1 MKATLGSRSRANLT
15 GVHPDLVRTVEMA
28 ISLSTVDFG
37 VTGKAVRTA
46 AEQHAL
52 FLQGVTQKDG
62 YKSKSNHQ
70 PWADGLG
77 HAVDLTP
84 YAGGKYIVTEAAWGM
99 YPAIASAMSKAAH
112 VLNLAPRLLWGCNW
126 YDTMDKYGSSE
137 ADMIAA
143 LERYKTQHPGKDFID
158 GPHFQ
163 IT

>member
-1 MKATLGSRSRANLT
+1 MTFSLSQRSRDNLA
-15 GVHPDLVRTVEMA
+15 GVHPNLIRIVEGA
-28 ISLSTVDFG
+28 IVSTTVDFG

-70 PWADGLG
+70 PWPDGLG

-84 YAGGKYIVTEAAWGM
+84 YVGGKPIVTDDAWNL
-99 YPAIASAMSKAAH
+99 YPAIASAMSLSAKA
-112 VLNLAPRLLWGCNW
+112 LGLAGRLVWGCNW
-126 YDTMDKYGSSE
+126 IEPMGIYGSSPD
-137 ADMIAA
+137 DMRAA
-143 LERYKTQHPGKDFID
+143 MARYKRIHPGPDFLD

-163 IT
+163 IS